1 MSAGCTDKELLY
13 HYKEH
18 VWFGA
23 TVSSSTNIYCNG
35 KEIPLLLLSTG
46 RNLRNTDKEFLFD
59 TNVTGGREERRV
71 NKPQQRIAEKF
82 RQIQLINYVQEESTS
97 TVVPKTGMYLSWY
110 TVKIVYM
117 VNGFVQYIYPN
128 LSVLQYLI
136 KYAENSSFPLKR
148 DVFSARQEQILPKT
162 ISQLLQKICEEDVGR
177 KHSRS
182 RMKKGSSSQ
191 SLLS

>member
-71 NKPQQRIAEKF
+71 NKPLR
-82 RQIQLINYVQEESTS
+82 
-97 TVVPKTGMYLSWY
+97 
-110 TVKIVYM
+110 
-117 VNGFVQYIYPN
+117 N
-128 LSVLQYLI
+128 LD
-136 KYAENSSFPLKR
+136 R
-148 DVFSARQEQILPKT
+148 FS
-162 ISQLLQKICEEDVGR
+162 
-177 KHSRS
+177 
-182 RMKKGSSSQ
+182 
-191 SLLS
+191 